1 MGNKKLKYI
10 VIALVI
16 IALLSSLAIKVY
28 AQFIEYDGTTP
39 SHPGLGVWWTGG
51 DKGNAWTTFYNAQ
64 MKTSPPKYKSEA
76 SFKSAVN
83 RNGNGAPKPD
93 GSYETFW
100 ETCQKSKYIYWYG
113 SYRVWTDGKFSYF
126 PQTWYTQGNG
136 TNQAN
141 WNSSLSG
148 AKETFEKYKK
158 WSSQWTGGKVV
169 LICSYSFDRE
179 DEPEEKNIP
188 LFFKAKSGTF
198 TYDGSLKTVEG
209 LHPDSDVS
217 KLKAG
222 HRYEAVAKRSE
233 KDVGTYPVT
242 FSKIVIYDKDNK
254 DITNSGL
261 YKITSESGQLKI
273 NDVPPPI
280 VDDEDAKVEWRCVD
294 HDDDSAEAYVFNET
308 IGYHGF
314 TPSGA
319 GTLRSTYNSRYT
331 PAGIFAMDNPP
342 PRKYDSLS
350 EWRNWKSTY
359 RNGSDTITRELNL
372 LGAGV
377 SEVLS
382 KYGGVYN
389 VDRSLRKETY
399 EIEHCQ
405 PQERYLETTTDSGRS
420 IRINR
425 ESDWDYYMYE
435 EIYIEYRDDWGRND
449 IEGTVVD
456 YYYGRYPEDDEIC
469 VRSDRGGREWILLS
483 DITYW
488 EMTSE
493 EWTPWED
500 VGGRI
505 VWNNWGP
512 YREYDEFNYQVLS
525 VNCNKDGFD
534 RAMRSYGDRDLSYAN
549 GDGGAS
555 LKTKETRGA
564 GPGILG
570 RGGHETARD
579 SFYLDGDSCQ
589 VFACTADSFPGAYH
603 DGKNNNN
610 KKEYFNAEYKD
621 RDPEFVNDEANVN
634 YLVYFRDNE
643 DNDVRADVWYPKATR
658 LSDLISY
665 PEEVAI
671 GTLGRL
677 FGGTPEIEL
686 TTIKP
691 KWGGR
696 EFTDIGERGELWWRG
711 EENSFIMKSQ
721 WASYERQPYE
731 LGLIWEYEADGINQV
746 PAKVDGYD
754 VKEIS
759 QPYYYPFEIAC
770 RFENSGNNKKALI
783 PESPFVYGRI
793 RDSQYDRFWN
803 PGHAIRTLFV
813 RSVSQ

>member
-1 MGNKKLKYI
+1 MRNNKLKYI
-10 VIALVI
+10 VIALIVMVM
-16 IALLSSLAIKVY
+16 LSGLATKIY
-28 AQFIEYDGTTP
+28 AGFIEYDGATP
-39 SHPGLGVWWTGG
+39 SHPGLGVWWTGEG
-51 DKGNAWTTFYNAQ
+51 KGTAWSTFYNAQ
-64 MKTSPPKYKSEA
+64 MKASPPKYKSEA
-76 SFKSAVN
+76 SFKAAVN

-100 ETCQKSKYIYWYG
+100 ETCQKSKHIYWYG

-141 WNSSLSG
+141 WNSNSATSKL
-148 AKETFEKYKK
+148 TFEGYKK

-169 LICSYSFDRE
+169 LICSYPFEVPDS
-179 DEPEEKNIP
+179 PEEIP

-198 TYDGSLKTVEG
+198 TYNGSFHTVEG
-209 LHPDSDVS
+209 LHPNSDVS

-222 HRYEAVAKRSE
+222 HRYEAVANRSE
-233 KDVGTYPVT
+233 KNVGTYPVT

-261 YKITSESGQLKI
+261 YKIKSENGQLKI
-273 NDVPPPI
+273 NDVIPPE
-280 VDDEDAKVEWRCVD
+280 VDDEDDEVQWRCVD

-319 GTLRSTYNSRYT
+319 DTLRSTYNSRYT

-342 PRKYDSLS
+342 PRKHDLLS
-350 EWRNWKSTY
+350 EWRSWKSTY
-359 RNGSDTITRELNL
+359 QNGSDTITRELNL

-389 VDRSLRKETY
+389 IDRSLRKDTY

-405 PQERYLETTTDSGRS
+405 PQTRKLEKVEHRKRFCDDDGC
-420 IRINR
+420 
-425 ESDWDYYMYE
+425 WYDYWYT
-435 EIYIEYRDDWGRND
+435 W
-449 IEGTVVD
+449 
-456 YYYGRYPEDDEIC
+456 
-469 VRSDRGGREWILLS
+469 
-483 DITYW
+483 
-488 EMTSE
+488 

-505 VWNNWGP
+505 VWNSWGP
-512 YREYDEFNYQVLS
+512 DRDYDEFNYQLLS

-534 RAMRSYGDRDLSYAN
+534 RAMRSYGDKDLSYAN

-555 LKTKETRGA
+555 LKTIERRGA

-579 SFYLDGDSCQ
+579 SFYLDGDSCE
-589 VFACTADSFPGAYH
+589 VFACTTELFPGASH
-603 DGKNNNN
+603 DGKNNKNN
-610 KKEYFNAEYKD
+610 KYFFQAEYNDDREFGKPKD
-621 RDPEFVNDEANVN
+621 DNNEGW
-634 YLVYFRDNE
+634 LVYFRDNE
-643 DNDVRADVWYPKATR
+643 DNDVRADVWYPKDTR
-658 LSDLISY
+658 ISDLISY

-696 EFTDIGERGELWWRG
+696 EFTDIGKRGELWWRG
-711 EENSFIMKSQ
+711 EENNFIMKSQ
-721 WASYERQPYE
+721 WASYKDKPYE

-754 VKEIS
+754 VKGIS
-759 QPYYYPFEIAC
+759 QPYHYPFEIAC
-770 RFENSGNNKKALI
+770 QFENSGDNKEALI
-783 PESPFVYGRI
+783 PESPFIYGRI
-793 RDSQYDRFWN
+793 KESQYDNFWN
-803 PGHAIRTLFV
+803 PRQAIRTLFV